1 MQKEENELISF
12 LTLLRR
18 YEEVLHQQINN
29 QYFGWNKLAEV
40 KRTVLERL
48 DSPSVE
54 EVINYLL
61 VNSSREKIIGLTRN
75 FDAVYHGLAGLVN
88 TRNFEI
94 EANSSIEAFRR
105 EYEIIEL
112 EVKKYTKKF
121 TEVRKEKEALE
132 RSLDS
137 YFYGGDDS
145 RRIRAELEIDRI
157 EPIFQSKLQDYETK
171 IHESQQF
178 FENDFQLTKSILEE
192 VTNVLRV
199 RIKPLFDIYREN
211 FQNDEYYEY
220 FPMSLVG
227 AVYEALI
234 ENKVIEVDA
243 QTFHTVINLNKEINL
258 KISPGFILYYLI
270 DSFSKR
276 LDDVARNKWLEKI
289 HNMQNIKLSS
299 YKAHYRQIQSSRKWK
314 KLYKLL
320 EDLFNH
326 SNN

>member
-18 YEEVLHQQINN
+18 YEEVLRQQINN
-29 QYFGWNKLAEV
+29 QDLDWNKLAEV
-40 KRTVLERL
+40 KRALLERL

-75 FDAVYHGLAGLVN
+75 FDAVYNGLAGLVN

-94 EANSSIEAFRR
+94 ETNSSTELFRR
-105 EYEIIEL
+105 EHELFEL
-112 EVKKYTKKF
+112 EVKEYTKKF
-121 TEVRKEKEALE
+121 TEVRKKKEALE

-137 YFYGGDDS
+137 YFYGGDDT
-145 RRIRAELEIDRI
+145 RRIKTELEIDRI
-157 EPIFQSKLQDYETK
+157 EPIFQSKLQDYEAK
-171 IHESQQF
+171 ILDSNQF
-178 FENDFQLTKSILEE
+178 FENDFQLTKSILEK
-192 VTNVLRV
+192 VTNVLKV

-211 FQNDEYYEY
+211 SQNDVYHEY

-234 ENKVIEVDA
+234 ENKIIEVDA
-243 QTFHTVINLNKEINL
+243 QTFHGVINLNKETNL
-258 KISPGFILYYLI
+258 KISPDFILYFLV

-276 LDDVARNKWLEKI
+276 LDDSARNKWVEKI

-314 KLYKLL
+314 KLYKHL
-320 EDLFNH
+320 EDLFNN
-326 SNN
+326 SNK